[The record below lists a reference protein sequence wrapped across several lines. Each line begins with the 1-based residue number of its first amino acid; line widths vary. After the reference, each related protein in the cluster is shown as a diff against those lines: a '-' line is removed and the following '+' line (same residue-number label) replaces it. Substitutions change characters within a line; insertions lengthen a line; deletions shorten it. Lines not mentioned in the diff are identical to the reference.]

1 MPYRQ
6 PYQLLREPTTSNHT
20 ASINQ
25 IHSPN
30 ITEEHAQL
38 LSKRANIG
46 YINSRPNDATDTA
59 HLTQLNVAWLD
70 SLNLADAAIESL
82 LRRNLR
88 DDIIFNR
95 YFNGNDAAQHANVVN
110 VFRAIAGPNGNGG
123 PGFAHVQFNNVLNNQ
138 PVPPGNGVVPTLCL
152 DPAFPTIGA
161 DTINNGAWNP
171 NVLAYIT
178 VCGRGYNKL
187 SASEVRAR
195 FNPCARTEIFPE

>member
-1 MPYRQ
+1 VSQ
-6 PYQLLREPTTSNHT
+6 QH
-20 ASINQ
+20 Q

-46 YINSRPNDATDTA
+46 YINFGPNDATDTA

-110 VFRAIAGPNGNGG
+110 VFRAIAGPM
-123 PGFAHVQFNNVLNNQ
+123 ATVVQASLTSSSTTSLTISLFRQ
-138 PVPPGNGVVPTLCL
+138 AMESSPPYALIRPSPL
-152 DPAFPTIGA
+152 
-161 DTINNGAWNP
+161 
-171 NVLAYIT
+171 LALT
-178 VCGRGYNKL
+178 
-187 SASEVRAR
+187 
-195 FNPCARTEIFPE
+195 P

>member
-6 PYQLLREPTTSNHT
+6 AYQLLRKSTTSNHT

-38 LSKRANIG
+38 LSKRTNIG
-46 YINSRPNDATDTA
+46 YINFRPNNEIDTT

-95 YFNGNDAAQHANVVN
+95 YFNGNDAAQHANVVD

-123 PGFAHVQFNNVLNNQ
+123 PGFAHAKFNNVLNNQ
-138 PVPPGNGVVPTLCL
+138 PVPPGNGVIPTLCL

-161 DTINNGAWNP
+161 GAWNP

-178 VCGRGYNKL
+178 VCGRGYTKL

-195 FNPCARTEIFPE
+195 LNPCARTEIFPE